1 MSLKNRYN
9 FLFLIVIA
17 LFSILVFRLAVMT
30 IVEGD
35 DYRAEAD
42 VKTIRD
48 IPIKAPRG
56 NIYDRNGVL
65 LAGNIPSF
73 TVQIRK
79 DDIDQENFDGTV
91 FLLASILDRNNE
103 RIIDEFPI
111 ILNRITFAS
120 EFYQSEYYYIEDL
133 IEDLLINNG
142 IVEQIFEVDS
152 PMESLISVKERIL
165 LLLQKEVEDI
175 DIVFANNEYRFEDP
189 TVEEVPETYLSQIL
203 YNNSRLIKKL
213 LANSELRKHIFNILE
228 MNDLDEG
235 LQLIPYSYTYDN
247 DYEQIK
253 KDLVPVLEA
262 ITFESDAKSDFLNLV
277 RHYCS
282 DSFYRLVFNDGDN
295 KIMPGVILYD
305 RMVTDYP
312 DLPINYR
319 FDETQNVVYFNYTND
334 EDKIAFISQH
344 GYAEDISAYNVLVDL
359 AIKSN
364 TDFEII
370 QRDDIKFYAQ
380 SRLLTFVNPMI
391 SVSAWEYTSV
401 LRKNNWVKANIGNNT
416 PSDMTA
422 KAIFETLKKRAE
434 LDDVNDYLARKFFVI
449 KERYDKQGY
458 LAYHPIDMSYG
469 ISEKTVALLAEN
481 SDKLKGV
488 EVVVQPLRYYP
499 QNESAAHIIGYM
511 GKISQ
516 DFEIAKY
523 IQGEGYLQD
532 DLIGKTGLE
541 ESFELLLSGTKGKE
555 TLKVDVYGNRIS
567 SLETAEPIPGDNLYL
582 TVDIELQKKTEALL
596 SYTMEK
602 IREGGVYESKWGDYK
617 FDRTYKNAHSGAV
630 VVLDVKTGELIAM
643 ANDPSY
649 DPNLFA
655 TGISQEDW
663 ITLSNESKDSMAPR
677 PLYNISMLTAIQPG
691 STFKI
696 VTALA
701 ALEKGISPYERIYC
715 AGYMEIGNQTFGC
728 WIWNMY
734 KSIHGYENMYE
745 AIRDS
750 CNFYFYTLVLGEN
763 RATNQRISVRVE
775 LDDLLSMAKQLGL
788 DNKTGIEIQIPNEFS
803 GGVPSPET
811 KISSIKFFLRDYLNQ
826 NIDQFYAIG
835 KNYNSDEKEQMINT
849 IVSWVKGDNPM
860 TRGEV
865 YTNLTEMGLRPDK
878 VDSKG
883 ISLVDMIKYSFLNQA
898 VWNDGDNVNISIGQ
912 GSNAY
917 TPLQMANYI
926 ATIANGGYLRNVS
939 VIKEGKTYD
948 NQSVVYEPLRTSE
961 RIQIKDYSYLDE
973 LTEGM
978 VMVSAD
984 SKLYN
989 DFPVRVA
996 SKTGTAQREG
1006 TNPETGEPY
1015 DDFAWYIAYAPAD
1028 DPQIAIATV
1037 IFQGGSGR
1045 FPAPL
1050 VRDIIGEYLGLEPE
1064 KVEE

>member
-9 FLFLIVIA
+9 ILFLIVIA
-17 LFSILVFRLAVMT
+17 LFAILVFRLAVMT

-35 DYRAEAD
+35 EYRTEAD
-42 VKTIRD
+42 IKTIRD

-79 DDIDQENFDGTV
+79 DDIDSEDFDDTV
-91 FLLASILDRNNE
+91 FLLANILDRNNE

-111 ILNRITFAS
+111 ILNRITFKS
-120 EFYQSEYYYIEDL
+120 ELYQSEYYYIEEL
-133 IEDLLINNG
+133 IEDLLIDNQL
-142 IVEQIFEVDS
+142 VEQIFVIDS
-152 PMESLISVKERIL
+152 QIDTLIDIQERIL
-165 LLLQKEVEDI
+165 LILQNEVEGI
-175 DIVFANNEYRFEDP
+175 DVSYIDGQYRFNEISRED
-189 TVEEVPETYLSQIL
+189 VPETYLAQII
-203 YNNSRLIKKL
+203 YNDSKLIKKL
-213 LANSELRKHIFNILE
+213 LANSELRKHIFDILVL
-228 MNDLDEG
+228 NDLDEG
-235 LQLIPYSYTYDN
+235 VQFVPYSYTYDN

-253 KDLVPVLEA
+253 KDLVPILET
-262 ITFESDAKSDFLNLV
+262 ITYESDAKSDFLNLV

-295 KIMPGVILYD
+295 IIMPGVVLYD
-305 RMVTDYP
+305 RLISDYP
-312 DLPINYR
+312 DLPIDYR
-319 FDETQNVVYFNYTND
+319 FDEVQNVIYFNFTND
-334 EDKIAFISQH
+334 EDKIAFINQH
-344 GYAEDISAYNVLVDL
+344 GYSEDTSAYNILLDL

-364 TDFEII
+364 VDFDVI
-370 QRDDIKFYAQ
+370 QQDDVKFYAQ
-380 SRLLTFVNPMI
+380 SRLLSFINPMI

-401 LRKNNWVKANIGNNT
+401 LRKNNWVKANLGANAT
-416 PSDMTA
+416 SDMTA
-422 KAIFETLKKRAE
+422 EAVFDTLKNRAE

-458 LAYHPIDMSYG
+458 LAYHPIDMCYG
-469 ISEKTVALLAEN
+469 VTEKTVALLAEN

-523 IQGEGYLQD
+523 VQTEGYLQD

-541 ESFELLLSGTKGKE
+541 ESFELLLSGIKGKE

-567 SLETAEPIPGDNLYL
+567 SLETAEPIPGSNLYL
-582 TVDIELQKKTEALL
+582 TVDIELQKKTEAFL

-602 IREGGVYESKWGDYK
+602 IRVGGVYESKWGDYK
-617 FDRTYKNAHSGAV
+617 FDRTYKNARSGAV
-630 VVLDVKTGELIAM
+630 VAIDVKTGELIAM
-643 ANDPSY
+643 VNDPSY

-691 STFKI
+691 STFKM

-701 ALEKGISPYERIYC
+701 ALEKGVSPYERIYC

-763 RATNQRISVRVE
+763 RATNERISTRVE

-788 DNKTGIEIQIPNEFS
+788 DDKTGIEIQIPNEFS

-811 KISSIKFFLRDYLNQ
+811 KISSIRFFLREYLNQ
-826 NIDQFYAIG
+826 NLDKFYAVG

-849 IVSWVKGDNPM
+849 IVSWVRGDDPL

-865 YTNLTEMGLRPDK
+865 YEYLTDMGLRPDK
-878 VDSKG
+878 VDSRG
-883 ISLVDMIKYSFLNQA
+883 IPLVDMIKYTYLNQA

-939 VIKEGKTYD
+939 VIKEGKTFD
-948 NQSVVYEPLRTSE
+948 NASVVYEPLRTSE
-961 RIQIKDYSYLDE
+961 RIKISDYSYLDT
-973 LTEGM
+973 LTTGM
-978 VMVSAD
+978 EMVSAD
-984 SKLYN
+984 SKVFD

-1006 TNPETGEPY
+1006 TNPETGELY

-1028 DPQIAIATV
+1028 DPQIAIAVV

-1050 VRDIIGEYLGLEPE
+1050 VRDIIGEYLGLEPDI
-1064 KVEE
+1064 VEE

>member
-1 MSLKNRYN
+1 
-9 FLFLIVIA
+9 
-17 LFSILVFRLAVMT
+17 MT
-30 IVEGD
+30 IVDGD
-35 DYRAEAD
+35 EYRAEAD

-79 DDIDQENFDGTV
+79 DDIEIKKFDETV
-91 FLLASILDRNNE
+91 FFLANILDRNNE

-111 ILNRITFAS
+111 VLNRITFKTGL
-120 EFYQSEYYYIEDL
+120 EQSEYYYIEDL
-133 IEDLLINNG
+133 VEDLLINNQL
-142 IVEQIFEVDS
+142 VEQIFERESKTD
-152 PMESLISVKERIL
+152 SLISIKERIL
-165 LLLQKEVEDI
+165 LILQNEVENIEVSYVDGQYKFNDI
-175 DIVFANNEYRFEDP
+175 TR
-189 TVEEVPETYLSQIL
+189 EEAPEVYLAQII
-203 YNNSRLIKKL
+203 YDDSKLIKKL
-213 LANSELRKHIFNILE
+213 LANSELRKHIFDVLTLGE
-228 MNDLDEG
+228 LDEEI
-235 LQLIPYSYTYDN
+235 QFIPYSFTFDN

-253 KDLVPVLEA
+253 KDLVPVLES
-262 ITFESDAKSDFLNLV
+262 ITYETDAKSDFLNLV
-277 RHYCS
+277 RYYCS
-282 DSFYRLVFNDGDN
+282 DSFYRLVFTDGDN

-305 RMVTDYP
+305 RMLNDYP
-312 DLPINYR
+312 DLPIDYR
-319 FDETQNVVYFNYTND
+319 FDETQNVIYFNYTND
-334 EDKIAFISQH
+334 EDKTVFINQY
-344 GYAEDISAYNVLVDL
+344 GYSEDESAYNILLDL
-359 AIKSN
+359 AMKSN
-364 TDFEII
+364 VDFEVI
-370 QRDDIKFYAQ
+370 QQDDVKFFAQ
-380 SRLLTFVNPMI
+380 SRLLSFINPMI

-401 LRKNNWVKANIGNNT
+401 LKKNNWVKANLGSNAT
-416 PSDMTA
+416 MDMSA
-422 KAIFETLKKRAE
+422 EAVFHNLKQSAE

-458 LAYHPIDMSYG
+458 LAYHPIDLCYG
-469 ISEKTVALLAEN
+469 VSEKTVALLAEN

-523 IQGEGYLQD
+523 VETEGYLQD

-567 SLETAEPIPGDNLYL
+567 SLETAEPIPGNNLYL

-596 SYTMEK
+596 TYTMDK
-602 IREGGVYESKWGDYK
+602 IRAGGVYESKWGDYK
-617 FDRTYKNAHSGAV
+617 FDRAYKNANSGAV
-630 VVLDVKTGELIAM
+630 VAIDVKTGELIAM
-643 ANDPSY
+643 VNDPSY

-691 STFKI
+691 STFKL

-701 ALEKGISPYERIYC
+701 ALEKGISPYEKIYG
-715 AGYMEIGNQTFGC
+715 AGYIEIGNQTFGC

-734 KSIHGYENMYE
+734 KAIHGYENMFE

-763 RATNQRISVRVE
+763 RATNQKISTRVE

-788 DNKTGIEIQIPNEFS
+788 NDKTGIEIQIPNEFS
-803 GGVPSPET
+803 GGVPSPDA
-811 KISSIKFFLRDYLNQ
+811 KIGSIKYFLRDYLDR
-826 NIDQFYAIG
+826 NIDRFYALD
-835 KNYNSDEKEQMINT
+835 KHYNSDEKEQMINT
-849 IVSWVKGDNPM
+849 IVSWVRGDEPL

-865 YTNLTEMGLRPDK
+865 YENLKDLGLRPDK
-878 VDSKG
+878 VDAKG
-883 ISLVDMIKYSFLNQA
+883 IPLVDMIKYTYLNQA
-898 VWNDGDNVNISIGQ
+898 VWNDGDNLNISIGQ

-948 NQSVVYEPLRTSE
+948 NASVVYEPLRTSE
-961 RIQIKDYSYLDE
+961 RIQISDYSYLDI
-973 LTEGM
+973 LTQGM
-978 VMVSAD
+978 EMVSAD
-984 SKLYN
+984 SKVFN

-1006 TNPETGEPY
+1006 TNPETGELY

-1028 DPQIAIATV
+1028 DPQIAVAVV

-1064 KVEE
+1064 KVDE